1 MGCINVKVSTN
12 NSDINVTS
20 KVNKPIAVVV
30 TPFICNCDIEGT
42 CQGGINVTTHI
53 MPISNINVAPK
64 ISSINIKCGIVCS
77 LADVLFIKVSPQ
89 EVQWITDNDVIVYN
103 VESNTNWI
111 IE

>member
-30 TPFICNCDIEGT
+30 TPFICDCNVECSCT
-42 CQGGINVTTHI
+42 QGINVTTNM
-53 MPISNINVAPK
+53 MPVSNAHVTPK
-64 ISSINIKCGIVCS
+64 ISSINVKCGLVCS
-77 LADVLFIKVSPQ
+77 LADVLYVRVSPQ
-89 EVQWITDNDVIVYN
+89 EAQWITEGEVIVYN

>member
-20 KVNKPIAVVV
+20 KVNKPIAVIV
-30 TPFICNCDIEGT
+30 TPFICNCNVECSCIN
-42 CQGGINVTTHI
+42 GINVTTNIVPIRNIIVTPHI
-53 MPISNINVAPK
+53 NGISV
-64 ISSINIKCGIVCS
+64 KCGLVCS
-77 LADVLFIKVSPQ
+77 LADVLFVRVSPQ
-89 EVQWITDNDVIVYN
+89 EVQWITEDEVIVYN

>member
-12 NSDINVTS
+12 EKGINVTS
-20 KVNKPIAVVV
+20 KVTKPIDIVV
-30 TPFICNCDIEGT
+30 TPFICNCDIECT